1 MPQFN
6 WSIFSYIGLFFA
18 IIYRFPQISKIYRTK
33 SAEDLSSYSY
43 LTHNGAYI
51 SFILYLVGSGKTDEW
66 ILCLY
71 YFLGLF
77 QNFLIFAM
85 KLYYSSKKNKIDVNS
100 QDPFDLS
107 NRSNK
112 LEKTREHKISDTNNS
127 EETVILTIK
136 S

>member
-85 KLYYSSKKNKIDVNS
+85 KLFYSAKKNQTATTPNGEVATTPKDQVDPVDPVN
-100 QDPFDLS
+100 
-107 NRSNK
+107 
-112 LEKTREHKISDTNNS
+112 E
-127 EETVILTIK
+127 LTEMV
-136 S
+136 